1 MHTRFSV
8 DQTLR
13 KCRDCKHEVINRY
26 IRDEQGNT
34 IRLPENYKPL
44 ISESGFRLEPIV
56 VGNSCD
62 VVSFDYRGMAKDHL
76 FNGCPFFEKK

>member
-1 MHTRFSV
+1 MQAEFSINEA
-8 DQTLR
+8 LR

-26 IRDEQGNT
+26 KKDDQGNT

-44 ISESGFRLEPIV
+44 ISECGICLEPVV
-56 VGNSCD
+56 VGSSCD
-62 VVSFDYRGMAKDHL
+62 VVSQDYRGMFKDHI